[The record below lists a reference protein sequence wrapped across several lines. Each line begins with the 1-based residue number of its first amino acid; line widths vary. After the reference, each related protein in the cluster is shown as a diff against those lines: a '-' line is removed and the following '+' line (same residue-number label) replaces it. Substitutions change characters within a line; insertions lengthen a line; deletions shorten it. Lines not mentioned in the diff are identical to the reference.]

1 MLYIYAKNPATR
13 VVAIKSA
20 SEMKFWCIKDAID
33 SPSTVRTTPYLD
45 TNVWKTLVPRC
56 ESRAP
61 LRPKTIGRAGGKP
74 VDTQNQVL
82 AIMKY
87 QFFWKQA
94 YQGTGSQRYS
104 SEEVTDSIQMGLH
117 PLPPAC
123 SMVPA
128 PPEGRRL
135 SRNLLARKRGP
146 GSKFRGLC
154 GLHLAAHLEIQLQ
167 SQLQDPRIARS
178 ANLVEVRIGHG
189 EGRAADR

>member
-1 MLYIYAKNPATR
+1 
-13 VVAIKSA
+13 
-20 SEMKFWCIKDAID
+20 MKFWCIKDAID

-104 SEEVTDSIQMGLH
+104 NNTGGNGFNTNGVASLSHLFRH
-117 PLPPAC
+117 WRALP
-123 SMVPA
+123 
-128 PPEGRRL
+128 
-135 SRNLLARKRGP
+135 
-146 GSKFRGLC
+146 
-154 GLHLAAHLEIQLQ
+154 Q
-167 SQLQDPRIARS
+167 SNAF
-178 ANLVEVRIGHG
+178 
-189 EGRAADR
+189 

>member
-56 ESRAP
+56 ESRTP

-74 VDTQNQVL
+74 VDTQNHVL

-104 SEEVTDSIQMGLH
+104 SEEVTDSMQMGLH
-117 PLPPAC
+117 PYPTWL
-123 SMVPA
+123 VI
-128 PPEGRRL
+128 G
-135 SRNLLARKRGP
+135 
-146 GSKFRGLC
+146 
-154 GLHLAAHLEIQLQ
+154 
-167 SQLQDPRIARS
+167 ARS
-178 ANLVEVRIGHG
+178 PGGAPWWCNLPGKERGHG
-189 EGRAADR
+189 SSEASSG